1 MLVNSWHEKR
11 KQIMEQKLKI
21 WEKIS
26 KYYEE
31 IYEDCLEIEDEY
43 FKTKVDKNKI
53 ISLFIGKNNKNLKN
67 IRKID
72 TQLKNYYILFEKNDY
87 LLKVKKELYAIESFI
102 EMNNEDCDIYE
113 LHDMFVNFQLEL
125 SNSHKILNAELVK
138 VLENKKMKAFN

>member
-1 MLVNSWHEKR
+1 
-11 KQIMEQKLKI
+11 MEQKLKI